1 MNLNMR
7 MIKHRFYVSYSHDK
21 FFFYI
26 YKMKENVF
34 HITFLFYSIN
44 LFDPKFWS
52 NMPDWVFNY

>member
-44 LFDPKFWS
+44 LFDPKFW
-52 NMPDWVFNY
+52 